1 MNLKKI
7 IAVSALSAVLGVS
20 TLSQAVSVN
29 AEVAETGVYCSNGMS
44 GITVYAYEHFGLE
57 LGTMHLYVKGR
68 TAYNDF
74 KTSRYCSP
82 YLGVGFDPYNFS
94 YAGSAY
100 LYKRAGEMVIAKK
113 TGGLSDSAYGFA
125 NITYK

>member
-68 TAYNDF
+68 TAYNEF
-74 KTSRYCSP
+74 RTSRYCSP
-82 YLGVGFDPYNFS
+82 YVELVLID
-94 YAGSAY
+94 
-100 LYKRAGEMVIAKK
+100 
-113 TGGLSDSAYGFA
+113 
-125 NITYK
+125 ITFLILVVPIFIREQGKW